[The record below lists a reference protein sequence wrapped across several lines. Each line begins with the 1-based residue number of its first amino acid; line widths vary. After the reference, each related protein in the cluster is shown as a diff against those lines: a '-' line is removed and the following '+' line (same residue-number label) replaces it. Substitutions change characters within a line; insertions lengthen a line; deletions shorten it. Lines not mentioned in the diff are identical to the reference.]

1 MVQDEG
7 SSSSVTS
14 SPLHNFSTMPLYASP
29 GGATTPWLARELR
42 SDERG
47 LCLIHLLLNCAAAVG
62 AGRLDAANAALEH
75 IASLASPDGD
85 AMQRVAA
92 AFAEALARRALR
104 AWPGLCRG
112 VAPTPCGTHAR

>member
-1 MVQDEG
+1 M
-7 SSSSVTS
+7 
-14 SPLHNFSTMPLYASP
+14 PLHPAAAPTP
-29 GGATTPWLARELR
+29 PWLLRELR

-47 LCLIHLLLNCAAAVG
+47 LCLIHLLLNCAAAAA

-75 IASLASPDGD
+75 IASLAAPDGD

-104 AWPGLCRG
+104 AWPGLCR
-112 VAPTPCGTHAR
+112 ALLLPS

>member
-14 SPLHNFSTMPLYASP
+14 SPLHNFSNMPLHPAAAASP
-29 GGATTPWLARELR
+29 TPPWMVRELR

-47 LCLIHLLLNCAAAVG
+47 LCLIHLLLNCAAAAA

-75 IASLASPDGD
+75 IASLAAPDGD

-92 AFAEALARRALR
+92 AFAEALARRAPR
-104 AWPGLCRG
+104 PRPQRDRKS
-112 VAPTPCGTHAR
+112 VV

>member
-1 MVQDEG
+1 MLQDEA

-14 SPLHNFSTMPLYASP
+14 SPLHNLSSHTMPLHP
-29 GGATTPWLARELR
+29 ATGPTPPWLLRELR

-47 LCLIHLLLNCAAAVG
+47 LGLIHLLLNCATTA

-75 IASLASPDGD
+75 IASLAAPDVD

-92 AFAEALARRALR
+92 AFAEALARRALQ
-104 AWPGLCRG
+104 AWPGLCR
-112 VAPTPCGTHAR
+112 ALLLPS